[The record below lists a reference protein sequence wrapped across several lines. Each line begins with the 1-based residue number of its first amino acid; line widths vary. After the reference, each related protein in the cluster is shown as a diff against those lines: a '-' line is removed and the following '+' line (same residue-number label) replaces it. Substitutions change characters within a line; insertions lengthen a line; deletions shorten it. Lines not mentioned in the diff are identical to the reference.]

1 MYFVLLCADILT
13 LCFTGWVIL
22 IWKCCFSSCWLESLP
37 KEKAGNFQGFFL
49 RLMPALP
56 CVSEAKIPDLYLQS
70 QSGILFR
77 RYTEHLSD
85 PLEVVGAL
93 STKQF

>member
-1 MYFVLLCADILT
+1 M
-13 LCFTGWVIL
+13 
-22 IWKCCFSSCWLESLP
+22 S
-37 KEKAGNFQGFFL
+37 
-49 RLMPALP
+49 ALP
-56 CVSEAKIPDLYLQS
+56 WVSEAKIPDLYLQS

-77 RYTEHLSD
+77 RYTECLSD

>member
-1 MYFVLLCADILT
+1 M
-13 LCFTGWVIL
+13 
-22 IWKCCFSSCWLESLP
+22 S
-37 KEKAGNFQGFFL
+37 
-49 RLMPALP
+49 ALQ
-56 CVSEAKIPDLYLQS
+56 CVSKAKIPDLYLQS

-77 RYTEHLSD
+77 RYTERLSD